1 MNKLIQIS
9 TALTAD
15 QFGCDVQHFS
25 THLRGRTLPVISETK
40 NYVTVLDAT
49 GEEWTVN
56 KADLSPKQNDEEI
69 LDIDP
74 RDLPAI
80 ESGVQTLPIAIG
92 IASQASQQL

>member
-9 TALTAD
+9 TKLTAD
-15 QFGCDVQHFS
+15 QFGCDVQHFNA
-25 THLRGRTLPVISETK
+25 HVRGRTLPVINETK
-40 NYVTVLDAT
+40 SYLTVLDAT

-74 RDLPAI
+74 QDLAHI
-80 ESGVQTLPIAIG
+80 QSI
-92 IASQASQQL
+92 